1 MYNSGIST
9 SQIDSTRYPELR
21 KWVVASLAGHKK
33 PNDII
38 FQLCRRTGWDWGQAK
53 QFLEQVA
60 ESNQKEIH
68 QRRMPLLL
76 GIGILF
82 MAAGAI
88 SFFSAYTDLAEILS
102 TLEPPLDLEKIVNA
116 VLMARSIYLLAVKL
130 VLGMAGVVGGGYGI
144 WSALQSAITGE
155 GEELVKSDAPK

>member
-21 KWVVASLAGHKK
+21 KWVVASLARHKK

-38 FQLCRRTGWDWGQAK
+38 FQLCRRTGWDWNMAK
-53 QFLEQVA
+53 QFIDQVVEA
-60 ESNQKEIH
+60 DQKEIH

-82 MAAGAI
+82 MAAGAV
-88 SFFSAYTDLAEILS
+88 SFISAYTDLAEILS
-102 TLEPPLDLEKIVNA
+102 TLEPPLDVEKILNA
-116 VLMARSIYLLAVKL
+116 VFMARSMYLLAVKL
-130 VLGMAGVVGGGYGI
+130 ILGMAGVVGGGYGI
-144 WSALQSAITGE
+144 WSAVKSAITGE
-155 GEELVKSDAPK
+155 GEDLAKSGARQ